1 MMVKIPRTIWFGL
14 IILLWLFILHGISTE
29 AQTSEALPVGEAYLV
44 DGLGRFNTIIHQLMD
59 KYNLPGSTLAI
70 MKDGRLVMANAYGF
84 ADVESST
91 RAGPETL
98 FRIASTSK
106 PITAVAVLRLIQDG
120 KLRLDDKVFEIL
132 KDFQPP
138 AGSTPDPRLA
148 EIKVRHLLQHSGGW
162 ESSTAGDPQFMTRE
176 IAEAL
181 GLPSPASPQTLIR
194 YWMGQ
199 PLQFS
204 PGTKY
209 VYSNFGYNVL
219 GRIIEKVTGQ
229 AYEDHVNSMILMPL
243 GIRRMQIGKTL
254 REQRAK
260 DEATYYGNPG
270 DPLVDSVF
278 PALGKVPQAYG
289 GWSHP
294 ALDAHGGWIASAI
307 DLLRFVRGVE
317 GSGGQPSILSTET
330 IQLME
335 EDPKLPGG
343 SANSYYGFGWN
354 IERSGTTVTQWSHA
368 GALEASNASLLVR
381 QADGISYAVIF
392 NSLPDDFVAFFPE
405 LQKNLKEEI
414 AKIRKWPSYDLFPKY
429 P

>member
-1 MMVKIPRTIWFGL
+1 MVKIPRTIWLGL
-14 IILLWLFILHGISTE
+14 IILLWVFILHGISTE
-29 AQTSEALPVGEAYLV
+29 AQTSEAMPIGEAYLV
-44 DGLGRFNTIIHQLMD
+44 KGLGPFDTVIHQLMH

-84 ADVESST
+84 ADVESWT
-91 RAGPETL
+91 RARPETL
-98 FRIASTSK
+98 LRIASTSK
-106 PITAVAVLRLIQDG
+106 PITAVAVLRLIQEG
-120 KLRLDDKVFEIL
+120 KLGLDDRVFEIL
-132 KDFQPP
+132 NDFHPP
-138 AGSTPDPRLA
+138 AGSSVDPRLA

-162 ESSTAGDPQFMTRE
+162 ESETAGDPQFMTRE
-176 IAEAL
+176 IAEGL
-181 GLPSPASPQTLIR
+181 GLQPPASPQTLIR
-194 YWMGQ
+194 YWMGK

-204 PGTKY
+204 PGTKH

-219 GRIIEKVTGQ
+219 GRVIEKVTGQ
-229 AYEDHVNSMILMPL
+229 TYEDHVNSKILMPL
-243 GIRRMQIGKTL
+243 GIRRMQIGQTL
-254 REQRAK
+254 REQRAG
-260 DEATYYGNPG
+260 EEGTYYGQPG

-294 ALDAHGGWIASAI
+294 ALDAHGGWIASVV

-317 GSGGQPSILSTET
+317 GSGGQPSILSAEM

-343 SANSYYGFGWN
+343 TADSYYGLGWG
-354 IERSGTTVTQWSHA
+354 IERSGTTVTQWSHS

-381 QADGISYAVIF
+381 RADGISYAVIF
-392 NSLPDDFVAFFPE
+392 NSLPDDYPGFFSE
-405 LQKNLKEEI
+405 LQKSLKEEI
-414 AKIRKWPSYDLFPKY
+414 AKIKKWPSHDLFQKY

>member
-14 IILLWLFILHGISTE
+14 IIFWCVLSLYGTPTK
-29 AQTSEALPVGEAYLV
+29 AQTFEATPIGEAYRV
-44 DGLGRFNTIIHQLMD
+44 TGLGGFNTVIHQLMH
-59 KYNLPGSTLAI
+59 KYNLPGGTLAV
-70 MKDGRLVMANAYGF
+70 MKDGRLVMAKAYGF
-84 ADVESST
+84 ADVKKWT
-91 RAGPETL
+91 RAAPETL

-106 PITAVAVLRLIQDG
+106 PITAVAVLRLIQEG
-120 KLRLDDKVFEIL
+120 KIGLDDRVFEIL
-132 KDFQPP
+132 NDFQPP
-138 AGSTPDPRLA
+138 AGSSVDPRLA
-148 EIKVRHLLQHSGGW
+148 EIKVRHLLQHNGGW
-162 ESSTAGDPQFMTRE
+162 DSNAAGDPQFMTRE
-176 IAEAL
+176 IAEEL
-181 GLPSPASPQTLIR
+181 GLPPPASPQTLIR

-199 PLQFS
+199 PLQFY

-229 AYEDHVNSMILMPL
+229 TYEDHVNSKILMPL
-243 GIRRMQIGKTL
+243 GIRRMQIGQTL

-260 DEATYYGNPG
+260 EEATYYGKPG
-270 DPLVDSVF
+270 DLLVDSVF

-294 ALDAHGGWIASAI
+294 ALDAHGGWIASVI

-317 GSGGQPSILSTET
+317 GSGGQPSILSAEM

-343 SANSYYGFGWN
+343 SANSYYGLGWV
-354 IERSGTTVTQWSHA
+354 IGKSGTTVTQWSHA
-368 GALEASNASLLVR
+368 GALEGSNASLLVR
-381 QADGISYAVIF
+381 QADGVSYAVIF
-392 NSLPDDFVAFFPE
+392 NSLPDDYEGFFLE
-405 LQKNLKEEI
+405 LQKSLKEEI
-414 AKIRKWPSYDLFPKY
+414 SKIKSWPSHDLFPKY